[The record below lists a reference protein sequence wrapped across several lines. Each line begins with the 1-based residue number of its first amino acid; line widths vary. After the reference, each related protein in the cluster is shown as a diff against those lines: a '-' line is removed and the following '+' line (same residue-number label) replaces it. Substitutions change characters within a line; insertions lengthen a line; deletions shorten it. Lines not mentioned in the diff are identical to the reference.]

1 MLNKSTWYL
10 ALTIIMS
17 TFVMVTT
24 ISMNV
29 LLDDVYS
36 EYVGIINESTLI
48 WVTGEESFISYL
60 GIILWCVTATVCFF
74 AAVLPSIKQQKTQQF
89 LLYSALLSTY
99 LLFDDFFEMHDR
111 YFPVLL
117 GIDEKIIYII
127 LGIATSILVI
137 RFSKVI
143 LRTNY
148 IVLLLAFVFF
158 ALSIAS
164 DGILKPMEIIYG
176 ILVMVVVVSFYLF
189 WLNHSIFKEYLFVL
203 SVILACSCFVFLT
216 LDTTA
221 MYSEYLFEEGTKWM
235 GIACWCS
242 YYTHTAYQLV
252 NNKK

>member
-1 MLNKSTWYL
+1 
-10 ALTIIMS
+10 
-17 TFVMVTT
+17 MVTT

-203 SVILACSCFVFLT
+203 SVILACSCFAFLT

>member
-1 MLNKSTWYL
+1 MLNKSTGHL
-10 ALTIIMS
+10 IS
-17 TFVMVTT
+17 TVILSTLVMVAT
-24 ISMNV
+24 ISINV
-29 LLDDVYS
+29 LIEETLYS
-36 EYVGIINESTLI
+36 GAINESLLI
-48 WVTGEESFISYL
+48 WVTGERSFISYL
-60 GIILWCVTATVCFF
+60 CIILWSVTSTVCFF
-74 AAVLPSIKQQKTQQF
+74 AAALLSNKKQKKTHQF
-89 LLYSALLSTY
+89 LVYSALLSTY
-99 LLFDDFFEMHDR
+99 LLFDDFFELHDR
-111 YFPVLL
+111 YFPALL
-117 GIDEKIIYII
+117 SIDENIIYVI
-127 LGIATSILVI
+127 LGVATSSLLI
-137 RFSKVI
+137 RFRQI
-143 LRTNY
+143 IFTTNY
-148 IVLLLAFVFF
+148 IVMLLAFIFF

-242 YYTHTAYQLV
+242 YYTYTAYQLV